1 MDTLAAIQI
10 DYVDFLR
17 FVRAKPAAEH
27 YYFGDPRRCAFG
39 QYRAANSLGVVSMF
53 EMGEN
58 LTAILCGSRHGGD
71 TFGALAQRLEDFL
84 HNLDWSPSDPFCPTP

>member
-1 MDTLAAIQI
+1 MIERRI
-10 DYVDFLR
+10 MVDFLR
-17 FVRAKPAAEH
+17 FVQAKPAQEH
-27 YYFGDPRRCAFG
+27 YYFGNPIKCAFG
-39 QYRAANSLGVVSMF
+39 QYRASNGLGPMSMG

-84 HNLDWSPSDPFCPTP
+84 HKPDWSLNDPFCRTP